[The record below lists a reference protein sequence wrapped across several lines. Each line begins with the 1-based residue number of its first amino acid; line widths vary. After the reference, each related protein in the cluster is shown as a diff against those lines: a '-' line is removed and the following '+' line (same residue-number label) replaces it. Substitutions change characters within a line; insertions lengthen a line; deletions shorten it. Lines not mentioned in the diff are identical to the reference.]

1 VEVATV
7 LVDGRVTASLHEP
20 GGMPFRDGA
29 MLLAGS
35 GDGAA
40 LFDIGAND
48 VEGGNYELD
57 VMSGPLAASGATV
70 TVRRAPVLLDAAQ
83 QQDSLRI
90 SARNIVAAPLSLR
103 LRAGLVGAEQR
114 FAIHRTDDA
123 SVRLVVAVPTW
134 ATRIQVDS
142 RMPRAEWARFT
153 DFGVTFLDLTG
164 SHLASSPLDY
174 AFGRASPELP
184 ARLAGDSIV
193 ILLSPAFAG
202 DSPTTWQL
210 DLGVRFYAEAVE
222 GLDDGGRPVQAVAPG
237 KVLEQKFFI
246 GPSRLDIPRSFVPVI
261 IILAR
266 EGDDTIWM
274 RELALQG
281 GTAP

>member
-1 VEVATV
+1 
-7 LVDGRVTASLHEP
+7 
-20 GGMPFRDGA
+20 MPFRDGA

-70 TVRRAPVLLDAAQ
+70 TVRRAPVVLDATKQ
-83 QQDSLRI
+83 RDSLRI
-90 SARNIVAAPLSLR
+90 SARSIVAAPLSLR

-114 FAIHRTDDA
+114 FAIHRTDGA
-123 SVRLVVAVPTW
+123 PVRLVVAVPAW

-153 DFGVTFLDLTG
+153 DFGVTFLDRAG
-164 SHLASSPLDY
+164 RHLASSPLDY

-184 ARLAGDSIV
+184 PRLAGDSIV
-193 ILLSPAFAG
+193 ILLSPSFASEG
-202 DSPTTWQL
+202 GAVWQL
-210 DLGVRFYAEAVE
+210 DLGVRFYLEEVV
-222 GLDDGGRPVQAVAPG
+222 GLDNGGRPAQALAPG
-237 KVLEQKFFI
+237 KVLEQLFSI
-246 GPSRLDIPRSFVPVI
+246 STSPLEMPRGFVPVI
-261 IILAR
+261 IVLAR